1 MMSDPHSKTMHRLSR
16 FSWVVPVAA
25 MYLLWCLVSLGARSL
40 EPLAA
45 AGVGQGGGLFVVSLI
60 VFLGLSVFIT
70 QVFLVYVDAR
80 LDESPPARAALF
92 LFCLGLGLLMY
103 GLMQD
108 GSRQSGW
115 LQSLTTVN
123 LIVLACVTA
132 TWMTHPLTRPSE
144 LVPVCGV
151 VALADLFSVFAGPTR
166 HIIEGLT
173 AYYETGMVGPPPLAD
188 FILIKI
194 TVPGFTA
201 PVPLFGVSDWVI
213 LVFLG
218 SALTRFGLSD
228 SLIGSGI
235 TGMKKNRRLSVYLPM
250 PVVGLV
256 LALLAAQISGMFL
269 PALPFMVAVFM
280 GYALI
285 RYPRVRDLN
294 RHEWLLLSGFSSV
307 LLTLLGLG
315 LWLKSTL

>member
-1 MMSDPHSKTMHRLSR
+1 MISDADSKFIRRLKR
-16 FSWVVPVAA
+16 FSWVAPVAA
-25 MYLLWCLVSLGARSL
+25 MYLIWSLASLGSRTLGAGVV
-40 EPLAA
+40 
-45 AGVGQGGGLFVVSLI
+45 AGVGQGPGLFVVSLI
-60 VFLGLSVFIT
+60 VYLGLSVFMT

-80 LDESPPARAALF
+80 LDESPPARTALF

-108 GSRQSGW
+108 GSRQGGW
-115 LQSLTTVN
+115 LQSLTTAN

-166 HIIEGLT
+166 HIIETLT
-173 AYYETGMVGPPPLAD
+173 TYYETGMVGPPPLAD

-194 TVPGFTA
+194 SVPGFTA

-213 LVFLG
+213 LVFLC

-235 TGMKKNRRLSVYLPM
+235 IGMKKNRRLSIYLPT
-250 PVVGLV
+250 PVIGLV
-256 LALLAAQISGMFL
+256 MALLAAQISGMFL

-280 GYALI
+280 VYALI

-307 LLTLLGLG
+307 MLALFGLG
-315 LWLKSTL
+315 LWFKSTL